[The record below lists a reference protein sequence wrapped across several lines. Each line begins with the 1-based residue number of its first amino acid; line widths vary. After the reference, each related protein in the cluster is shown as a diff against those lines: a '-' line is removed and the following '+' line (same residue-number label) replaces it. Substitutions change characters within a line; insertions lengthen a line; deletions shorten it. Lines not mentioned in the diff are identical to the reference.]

1 MAREYCSTPARGL
14 ELVLPPGVGKE
25 GLAVGPRLELTV
37 APTEAGRAA
46 LDDGTRLGRRQ
57 RDALDALAREDRPDE
72 VPASELAAGAVT
84 RETLNRLEA
93 RGLVSLRTRER
104 RRRPSVAA
112 VGAPSHRP
120 QLSPDQRRAL
130 GEIIEALDGDQK
142 RELLLHGVT
151 GSGKTEVYI
160 AAAEAALERGKGSI
174 VLVPEI
180 ALTPQIVA
188 RFATR
193 FGDRVAV
200 DPGASRHPALLDHR
214 DHLRRHRLHAV
225 PSVDSVTG
233 APRGA

>member
-1 MAREYCSTPARGL
+1 MIERHPHDLVAGALGSVPRAMKSGENIALILGGKLGPAIKAKVQCGR
-14 ELVLPPGVGKE
+14 VPSPAHPGK
-25 GLAVGPRLELTV
+25 
-37 APTEAGRAA
+37 
-46 LDDGTRLGRRQ
+46 
-57 RDALDALAREDRPDE
+57 ALAREDPPGE

-93 RGLVSLRTRER
+93 RGLVSLRARER

-130 GEIIEALDGDQK
+130 AGIVQALDGDRR

-188 RFATR
+188 RFACASATASPCSTR
-193 FGDRVAV
+193 
-200 DPGASRHPALLDHR
+200 ASRAGSAGTSGSALRPGRRESASALDR
-214 DHLRRHRLHAV
+214 
-225 PSVDSVTG
+225 PSS
-233 APRGA
+233 PRSRIWAWW